1 MEKHLDKIWEEAS
14 STFGAVRLYS
24 NDHESYVY
32 KGIKIVRYNGIVTLY
47 STETEFYKSITKY
60 FYGKSFLEGVR
71 SFLSE
76 KYLNKLD
83 SIEKMIQRE
92 MNNQKNHKRFKY
104 LKTMRNTYLKKYNE
118 INS

>member
-24 NDHESYVY
+24 NDHEAYVY
-32 KGIKIVRYNGIVTLY
+32 KGVKIVRYNGIVTLY